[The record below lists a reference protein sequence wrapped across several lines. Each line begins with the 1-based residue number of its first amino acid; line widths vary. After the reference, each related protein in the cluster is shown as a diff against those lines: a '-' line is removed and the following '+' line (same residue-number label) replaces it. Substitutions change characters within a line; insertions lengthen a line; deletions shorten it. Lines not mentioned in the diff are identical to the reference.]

1 VDASNSAIGLAVT
14 KQLSLRNTT
23 SSVLVAQEVE
33 ADSLRS
39 VVILTPKVNGNVK
52 TVFTPVTALA
62 AGAGF
67 AAGLWVLRR
76 LAAGLNPVARRRR

>member
-1 VDASNSAIGLAVT
+1 MT
-14 KQLSLRNTT
+14 KQLSLHNTT

-52 TVFTPVTALA
+52 TVFTPVTAFA

-67 AAGLWVLRR
+67 AAGLWALRR
-76 LAAGLNPVARRRR
+76 LVAGLNPFARRRR